1 MNNPLKPQPMFDTPT
16 TTEGLQDWLMRL
28 SGSERTVALT
38 AAGMTWNLASHLVDK
53 EIQNAY
59 NNDTVNN

>member
-1 MNNPLKPQPMFDTPT
+1 MFDTPT
-16 TTEGLQDWLMRL
+16 TPEGLQDWLMSL

-38 AAGMTWNLASHLVDK
+38 AAGMTWNLASHLVDT